1 MKLLFAAFLA
11 AHAMIHLSYLT
22 PAPPR
27 TAGGPEWPFEM
38 GRSWVVTGAH
48 LDPGLVRTVGTALVA
63 GTIALLALAAL
74 SAAGWVVPAEW
85 WPSLAV
91 GGAVASLATLAIFF
105 HPWILLGIAI
115 DLVLLW
121 VVARIGWHPA
131 GIGT

>member
-1 MKLLFAAFLA
+1 MKLLLAAFLA
-11 AHAMIHLSYLT
+11 AHAMIHVSYLT
-22 PAPPR
+22 PVPPR

-38 GRSWVVTGAH
+38 GRSWLVSGAH
-48 LDPGLVRTVGTALVA
+48 LDPGLVRTLGTALVA
-63 GTIALLALAAL
+63 ATIALLVLAAL

-91 GGAVASLATLAIFF
+91 GGAVASLATLAVFF

-115 DLVLLW
+115 DLIILW
-121 VVARIGWHPA
+121 AVAGMGWRPA